1 MPKFF
6 QSEIA
11 AYNGTKTKF
20 TNVKFKKGDFENS
33 DAAAAGTLLEVIP
46 VHIKNPP
53 VIQFIAYVDSL
64 SDSFSP
70 EYTAEQPFGRTDPYY
85 IWKGSKRTI
94 GVGWSIP
101 SSSKTTALENMNNLS
116 WLLASLYPA
125 YKESNVATSIA
136 ASPLFRVRHANLISS
151 TTAGGQ
157 GILCTMTGVK
167 ITHDGKAGFIS
178 ISPKNSGSP
187 NANVDAQIVESAG
200 FGSRLKEGD
209 KLLVPKLIKINVT
222 LNVVHDHPL
231 GWDVATGNWRGGTIA
246 PGFPYNFGVLRE
258 APNRP
263 ATPAPAAP
271 PIPGSPK
278 AKEDCVIGADLTK
291 PPSGKPHPGL
301 ERRGGCD

>member
-1 MPKFF
+1 M
-6 QSEIA
+6 
-11 AYNGTKTKF
+11 
-20 TNVKFKKGDFENS
+20 
-33 DAAAAGTLLEVIP
+33 EVIP